1 MAFIGV
7 GLGDGL
13 QIQRLGRK
21 NVKRDMYSKLRI
33 TLKLW

>member
-1 MAFIGV
+1 MVVVGV

-21 NVKRDMYSKLRI
+21 SKVKEI
-33 TLKLW
+33 CTAN